1 MGTDIAMLCEV
12 RKNGKWTGNRKKI
25 FPTYNDEEKTEWPY
39 IYRNYDLFAILA
51 NVRNGYGFAGC
62 YTGEEFNPIDEC
74 KGLPD
79 DVTKYTKDRLYSCGY
94 GESYYTL
101 TELEKYDWQQ
111 QHKAYG
117 CVEYDEYAETVAKG
131 KMPTHWCGGVIGD
144 SIRVIPA
151 SKFPLK
157 RRLKKFKYYVE
168 GEFPAETYAEAVG
181 SFYSTT
187 IPLLRSLIPEGGTSD
202 DVRIVFNFDC

>member
-1 MGTDIAMLCEV
+1 MGTDIAMFCEI
-12 RKNGKWTGNRKKI
+12 RKNGKWTANKKKI
-25 FPTYNDEEKTEWPY
+25 FPSYRDEKTESPW
-39 IYRNYDLFAILA
+39 IFRNYDLFAILA

-74 KGLPD
+74 KGLPE
-79 DVTKYTKDRLYSCGY
+79 DVTNYTKERLFSYGY

-101 TELEKYDWQQ
+101 TELEQYDWTQKHQ
-111 QHKAYG
+111 SYG
-117 CVEYDEYAETVAKG
+117 IVEYDEYAHSVAEG
-131 KMPTHWCGGVIGD
+131 KIPDHWCGGISGEGV
-144 SIRVIPA
+144 RVIPA

-168 GEFPAETYAEAVG
+168 GYFPAETYAEAVG
-181 SFYSTT
+181 GFYSTT